1 MNVKVYIREGM
12 LKCRDEEVD
21 DNPLSKTKCQLSSR
35 TCEVLLTR
43 NTLRRNICYY
53 FTVLYC
59 SKYLFSLLQSLLVMT
74 HLPIHTVVIDRY
86 LEDLFTIESIVPVI
100 Y

>member
-1 MNVKVYIREGM
+1 M

-43 NTLRRNICYY
+43 NTLILNIYATIY
-53 FTVLYC
+53 STVLFQVFVLTPSVFAGNDTLTYSYC
-59 SKYLFSLLQSLLVMT
+59 GY
-74 HLPIHTVVIDRY
+74 R
-86 LEDLFTIESIVPVI
+86 
-100 Y
+100 